1 MAEST
6 ITAPECVRFSHEGK
20 DTVRR
25 TVNYQQG
32 CLYREKRKSGPSVWV
47 FRFRDGRS
55 HRKVV
60 VGSVD
65 KLRTKAEA
73 TKACES
79 LRSTINRDAGS
90 PLNVAELVD
99 HYTEKELND
108 DGTKAHSTREM
119 YGSYIRCWIL
129 PEWGEYALCDVRT
142 VAVEEWLRALPLA
155 NASRAKIRNIMH
167 ALYNHAMRYEW
178 LDKNP
183 ISLVRQSAKRERVPD
198 VLTVGEIA
206 ALLTQLREPCKT
218 AVFLAF
224 STGLRVSELLG
235 LKWEDVHFDT
245 MEIRPSRAIVDQV
258 IGPLKT
264 DASDK
269 PVPMD
274 TALANVL
281 MEWRGKCPFNQDSDF
296 IFGSPEKD
304 GRQPYWPDSL
314 MRKGVRP
321 AAVRAGICKHIGWH
335 SFRRTL
341 ATLLQ
346 GNGETVKTTQDMLR
360 HATSRLTLEL
370 YAQGT
375 MPEKR
380 LAQSRIIQAVGTRIV
395 PTSTVINS

>member
-1 MAEST
+1 MAAGT
-6 ITAPECVRFSHEGK
+6 ITSPECVRYSHEGK

-25 TVNYQQG
+25 TVSYQQG
-32 CLYREKRKSGPSVWV
+32 CLYREKRKAGPSVWV

-60 VGSVD
+60 VGSVE
-65 KLRTKAEA
+65 KLRTKTQA

-90 PLNVAELVD
+90 PLNIAELVD

-108 DGTKAHSTREM
+108 DGAKAYSTRAM
-119 YGSYIRCWIL
+119 YTSYIRCWIL
-129 PEWGEYALCDVRT
+129 PEWGEHALCDVRT

-198 VLTVGEIA
+198 VLTVAEIA
-206 ALLTQLREPCKT
+206 ALLTELREPCKT

-235 LKWEDVHFDT
+235 LRWDDVHFDT
-245 MEIRPSRAIVDQV
+245 MEIRPCRAIVDQV

-269 PVPMD
+269 PLPMD
-274 TALANVL
+274 TALADVL
-281 MEWRGKCPFNQDSDF
+281 MEWRGKCPYNQDGDF
-296 IFGSPEKD
+296 IFGSPDKD

-314 MRKGVRP
+314 MRKGIRP
-321 AAVRAGICKHIGWH
+321 AAVRAGVSKHIGWH

-380 LAQSRIIQAVGTRIV
+380 LAQARIIQAVGTQLFPRI
-395 PTSTVINS
+395 P

>member
-1 MAEST
+1 M
-6 ITAPECVRFSHEGK
+6 RK
-20 DTVRR
+20 TVS
-25 TVNYQQG
+25 YQQG
-32 CLYREKRKSGPSVWV
+32 CLYREKRKAGPSVWV
-47 FRFRDGRS
+47 FRFRDGTS
-55 HRKVV
+55 NRKVI
-60 VGSVD
+60 VGSVE
-65 KLRTKAEA
+65 KFRTKTEA

-79 LRSTINRDAGS
+79 LRSTINRDAGA

-99 HYTEKELND
+99 HYREKELSD
-108 DGTKAHSTREM
+108 STKAHSTREM
-119 YGSYIRCWIL
+119 YGSYIRCWVV
-129 PEWGEYALCDVRT
+129 PQWGEHALCDVRT
-142 VAVEEWLRALPLA
+142 VAVEAWLRSLPLA
-155 NASRAKIRNIMH
+155 NGSRAKIRNIMH

-178 LDKNP
+178 MDKNP

-198 VLTVGEIA
+198 VLTVAEIA

-218 AVFLAF
+218 AVFVAF

-235 LKWEDVHFDT
+235 LKWEDVRFDM

-258 IGPLKT
+258 VGPLKT

-274 TALANVL
+274 TALADVL
-281 MEWRGKCPFNQDSDF
+281 LGWRGKCPYNQDADF

-304 GRQPYWPDSL
+304 GWQPYWPDSL
-314 MRKGVRP
+314 LRKGVRP
-321 AAVRAGICKHIGWH
+321 AAVRAGIAKHIGWH

-360 HATSRLTLEL
+360 HATSRLTLDL

-380 LAQSRIIQAVGTRIV
+380 MAQSRVTHAVGTAVV
-395 PTSTVINS
+395 PVGTMVKSQVVVGA

>member
-1 MAEST
+1 M
-6 ITAPECVRFSHEGK
+6 RK
-20 DTVRR
+20 TVS
-25 TVNYQQG
+25 YQQG
-32 CLYREKRKSGPSVWV
+32 CLYREKRKAGPDVWV
-47 FRFRDGRS
+47 FRYRDGQS
-55 HRKVV
+55 NRKVI

-65 KLRTKAEA
+65 ELKTKTEA
-73 TKACES
+73 KKACES
-79 LRSTINRDAGS
+79 LRSTINRDTDA

-99 HYTEKELND
+99 HYTEKELSD
-108 DGTKAHSTREM
+108 DGTKAYSTREM

-129 PEWGEYALCDVRT
+129 PEWGEHALRDVRT

-155 NASRAKIRNIMH
+155 NGSRAKIRNIMH

-178 LDKNP
+178 MDKNP

-206 ALLTQLREPCKT
+206 ALLTELREPCKT
-218 AVFLAF
+218 AVFVAF

-235 LKWEDVHFDT
+235 LKWEDVRFDT

-274 TALANVL
+274 TALADVL
-281 MEWRGKCPFNQDSDF
+281 MEWRGKCPYNQDADF
-296 IFGSPEKD
+296 VFGSPDKG

-314 MRKGVRP
+314 MRKHVRP
-321 AAVRAGICKHIGWH
+321 ATARAGISKHIGWH

-375 MPEKR
+375 MPKKR
-380 LAQSRIIQAVGTRIV
+380 LAQSRIIQAVGTGFV
-395 PTSTVINS
+395 PRVHVLKS